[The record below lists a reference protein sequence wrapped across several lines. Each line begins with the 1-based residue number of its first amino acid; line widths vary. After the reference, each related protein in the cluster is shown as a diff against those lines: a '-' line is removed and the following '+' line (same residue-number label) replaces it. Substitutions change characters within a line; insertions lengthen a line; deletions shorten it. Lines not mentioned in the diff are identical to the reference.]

1 MKYDQISRVFTT
13 SRSYTTK
20 EGENKVFVQEY
31 DCTTR
36 SYIYG
41 DTKDAPL
48 PLAKLFNFLHSLM
61 VDGRPEI
68 EERKSVSS
76 GPLMRGVH
84 TKKVSHP
91 ILESIRLC
99 EYEGKGPDQHRTVQT
114 HLMRFEPAVIAS
126 EVPVWN
132 NDWMGHID
140 ELWWDKA
147 ASELWVLD
155 FKPDADK
162 EKKAASQI
170 FRYVQLLAGHLEI
183 DPKLI
188 KSGYFDKKS
197 FYQVI
202 F

>member
-13 SRSYTTK
+13 SRNYVTK

-36 SYIYG
+36 SYIY
-41 DTKDAPL
+41 DPPDEAPAL
-48 PLAKLFNFLHSLM
+48 LENVFGFLERLM
-61 VDGRPEI
+61 RIGRPEI

-99 EYEGKGPDQHRTVQT
+99 EYEGKGPDQHRTVQK

-126 EVPVWN
+126 EVPVWDN
-132 NDWMGHID
+132 YWMGHID

-147 ASELWVLD
+147 TSELWVLD

-162 EKKAASQI
+162 EKKAASQV
-170 FRYVQLLAGHLEI
+170 FRYIHLLAEHLEI
-183 DPKLI
+183 DPRLI
-188 KSGYFDKKS
+188 KGGYFDKKS